1 MHVNPKRY
9 FSVICVLFECILI
22 QRSALPVLFA
32 FLRALYKDLSYFI
45 YLGFPL
51 RDLKVNQMILG
62 SSLGMRRSAT
72 THGYFRVPKTLTFK
86 MRPNLHDLSCENEF
100 ICMRMKNHFH
110 IKGWVLNLLLKVH
123 VKFQFFAI
131 ISVTK
136 KIVAIKN
143 CKITGW
149 QNVITLLLLLTFI

>member
-110 IKGWVLNLLLKVH
+110 IKGWVLNLVL
-123 VKFQFFAI
+123 
-131 ISVTK
+131 
-136 KIVAIKN
+136 IVRVSFSSLQLYHLQRK
-143 CKITGW
+143 
-149 QNVITLLLLLTFI
+149 